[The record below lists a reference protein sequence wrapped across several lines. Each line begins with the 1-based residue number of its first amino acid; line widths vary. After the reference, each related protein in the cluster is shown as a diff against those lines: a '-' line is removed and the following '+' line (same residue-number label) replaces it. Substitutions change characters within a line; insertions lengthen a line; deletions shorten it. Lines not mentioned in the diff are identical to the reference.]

1 MKREIRSS
9 TVAGM
14 AGVGAVIDVGQESF
28 VIPGIDTWKQ
38 SNLRIVD
45 MPRLSA
51 RLGKGL
57 KTPIAENPVL
67 MVRRFPRAM
76 FCEKCRRVLTWRT
89 EMERSD
95 SEPVCPQGGCGG
107 KLVPMRFVIAC
118 ENGHLDDVD
127 WGFWAHSGPG
137 GNRNCRD
144 RSRLFFR
151 VSDRMHGNA
160 GLESL
165 TIRCEDC
172 NSERSLASISDRQLT
187 GALFHQCSGHH
198 PWKFGDHEACDA
210 EPVILQR
217 GATNLH
223 YPVTLSALDIPSGI
237 AVVET
242 DEYASQIR
250 GHRKYEKLL
259 EKVRNG
265 GAAAEEFITMLAE
278 DIRDDVGC
286 QTDTVLD
293 LARAEAGGKVPAGNT
308 AAAVR
313 KALDQRTLLDEEWQ
327 TLAHA
332 LENGGLEGRHFFA
345 VPEALA
351 TGAPPWMH
359 AMTSGILLARRLREV
374 RAYTGFQ
381 RVRPGNQDA
390 TVPPD
395 VGASEKWLPAAEVFG
410 EGIVIRLDYERLE
423 AWAGKLP
430 DAEKQRFSDLENRRV
445 AEDLFFLERADPIFI
460 VVHTLSHLLL
470 RRIIFECGYS
480 SSALRE
486 RLYMSRAG
494 RYAAIMIYTA
504 DGDSEGS
511 LGGLVRQGRQD
522 RLAQSLMEAIEQGE
536 WCSADP
542 VCSETSGQGLGGFNR
557 AACHACSLVSETSCT
572 AANTLL
578 DRTLIHH
585 PDWGLLRFLSKEPAR

>member
-9 TVAGM
+9 TVAGV
-14 AGVGAVIDVGQESF
+14 AGVGAVIDVGHESF

-38 SNLRIVD
+38 KNLRIVD
-45 MPRLSA
+45 MQRLSA
-51 RLGKGL
+51 RLGKSL
-57 KTPIAENPVL
+57 KAPIAENPVL

-76 FCEKCRRVLTWRT
+76 FCEKCRRLVTWQT
-89 EMERSD
+89 SMEKPD
-95 SEPVCPQGGCGG
+95 SGPICPQSGCGG
-107 KLVPMRFVIAC
+107 ALVPMRFVLAC

-127 WGFWAHSGPG
+127 WRYWAHSGPQG
-137 GNRNCRD
+137 D
-144 RSRLFFR
+144 RSCRERGRLFFR
-151 VSDRMHGNA
+151 VSDKSQGNA

-165 TIRCEDC
+165 TVHCEAC
-172 NSERSLASISDRQLT
+172 NSSSSLDGISDRQQT
-187 GALFHQCSGHH
+187 GVLFNRCGGHH
-198 PWKFGDHEACDA
+198 PWRFGTAEACEA
-210 EPVILQR
+210 EPVVLQR

-223 YPVTLSALDIPSGI
+223 YPVTLSALDIPGGI
-237 AVVET
+237 AVVEA
-242 DEYASQIR
+242 DEYADQIR
-250 GHRKYEKLL
+250 DHKKYGRLL
-259 EKVRNG
+259 EKIRTG
-265 GAAAEEFITMLAE
+265 GAAADEFITMLAE
-278 DIRDDVGC
+278 DIGEDVGC
-286 QTDTVLD
+286 QMDTVLE
-293 LARAEAGGKVPAGNT
+293 LARAEAADKAPGSSNT
-308 AAAVR
+308 AVVR

-332 LENGGLEGRHFFA
+332 LENGGLEGPHFSA
-345 VPEALA
+345 VPEPLA
-351 TGAPPWMH
+351 AAAPPWMH
-359 AMTSGILLARRLREV
+359 AMTSGILLAGRLREV

-381 RVRPGNQDA
+381 RVKPGNQDF

-395 VGASEKWLPAAEVFG
+395 AGASEKWLPAAEVFG

-423 AWAGKLP
+423 AWAANLP
-430 DAEKQRFSDLENRRV
+430 DAEKQRFSDLENRRI
-445 AEDLFFLERADPIFI
+445 AEDLVFLEPVDPVFI
-460 VVHTLSHLLL
+460 VLHTLSHLLL

-486 RLYMSRAG
+486 RLYLSRAG

-511 LGGLVRQGRQD
+511 LGGLVRQGKQD
-522 RLAQSLMEAIEQGE
+522 RLAQSLLEAIEQGE

-572 AANTLL
+572 AANTQL

-585 PDWGLLRFLSKEPAR
+585 PDWGLLRFLGKEPA

>member
-38 SNLRIVD
+38 HYLRPVD

-51 RLGKGL
+51 RLGKSL
-57 KTPIAENPVL
+57 KAPIAENPVL

-76 FCEKCRRVLTWRT
+76 FCERCRRLVTWKT
-89 EMERSD
+89 EMEKPD
-95 SEPVCPQGGCGG
+95 SAPVCPHPGCRGR
-107 KLVPMRFVIAC
+107 LVPMRFVIAC

-127 WGFWAHSGPG
+127 WRYWAHSGPRG
-137 GNRNCRD
+137 D
-144 RSRLFFR
+144 RTCKERGKLSFR
-151 VSDRMHGNA
+151 ISDSHRGNA

-165 TIRCEDC
+165 SVHCAACGSSRTLNGIT
-172 NSERSLASISDRQLT
+172 DRHQT
-187 GALFHQCSGHH
+187 EALFHKCSGHH
-198 PWKFGDHEACDA
+198 PWKFGQPEACDA
-210 EPVILQR
+210 KPVILQR

-223 YPVTLSALDIPSGI
+223 YPVTLSALDIPGGF
-237 AVVET
+237 AANEA
-242 DEYASQIR
+242 DEYAGQIR
-250 GHRKYEKLL
+250 GHRKYAKLL
-259 EKVRNG
+259 DRIRTG
-265 GAAAEEFITMLAE
+265 SQAAAEVIAILAE
-278 DIRDDVGC
+278 DIAEDVC
-286 QTDTVLD
+286 CKTDTVMD
-293 LARAEAGGKVPAGNT
+293 VARAEAAGKVPGGGST
-308 AAAVR
+308 AMAR
-313 KALDQRTLLDEEWQ
+313 KALDQHTLLNEEWK
-327 TLAHA
+327 TLEHA
-332 LENGGLEGRHFFA
+332 LENGGLKGAHFSA
-345 VPEALA
+345 VPEPLA
-351 TGAPPWMH
+351 TGAPPWMQ
-359 AMTSGILLARRLREV
+359 MMISGILLAGRLREV
-374 RAYTGFQ
+374 RVYTGFQ
-381 RVRPGNQDA
+381 RVKPGNPDA

-395 VGASEKWLPAAEVFG
+395 AGAAGKWLPAAEVFG

-423 AWAGKLP
+423 AWAGALP
-430 DAEKQRFSDLENRRV
+430 DAEKQRLGDLENRRIV
-445 AEDLFFLERADPIFI
+445 EDLAFLEPVDPVFI

-486 RLYMSRAG
+486 RLYVSRAD

-511 LGGLVRQGRQD
+511 LGGLVRQGKQD
-522 RLAQSLMEAIEQGE
+522 RLAQSFFEAIEQGE

-572 AANTLL
+572 AANTLM
-578 DRTLIHH
+578 DRTLIYH
-585 PDWGLLRFLSKEPAR
+585 PEWGLLRFLGKDPA